1 MDSLTDRLSSPATL
15 WYVSVL
21 VMMGG
26 MAILALEGT
35 SDVGTAGLLVIV
47 GGLLVNTVAEVLR
60 RRDEEERLA
69 TDGGRAMDGGRTTDQ
84 SSSG

>member
-1 MDSLTDRLSSPATL
+1 MDSLSDRLSSPATL
-15 WYVSVL
+15 WYISVI

-26 MAILALEGT
+26 MTLVAFEDLFADAST
-35 SDVGTAGLLVIV
+35 VGLLVIV
-47 GGLLVNTVAEVLR
+47 GGLLVNTLAEVLR

-69 TDGGRAMDGGRTTDQ
+69 TDGGRSADQ

>member
-1 MDSLTDRLSSPATL
+1 MSSLFDRLRSPATL
-15 WYVSVL
+15 WYISVV

-26 MAILALEGT
+26 MALVAFEELFTDASTI
-35 SDVGTAGLLVIV
+35 GLLVIV
-47 GGLLVNTVAEVLR
+47 GGLLVNSLAEVLR

-69 TDGGRAMDGGRTTDQ
+69 TDGGRVADQ